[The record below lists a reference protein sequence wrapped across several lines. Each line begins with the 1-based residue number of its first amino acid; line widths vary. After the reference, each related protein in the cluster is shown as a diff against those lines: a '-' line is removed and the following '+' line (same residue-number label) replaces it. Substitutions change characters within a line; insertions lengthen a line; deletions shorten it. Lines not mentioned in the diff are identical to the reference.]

1 MTEYNCTGQ
10 CDTCTVDHSIESA
23 NRGHGISYSPL
34 AIQYAQSTKYLN
46 RDDNFNQILTENNE
60 DIFFGEF
67 GSFACGD
74 VVSIWVK
81 LDKDLDTI
89 LDAKFLS
96 TGCYG
101 SLSSSAYGCEQII
114 GKKLFEIDSKLL
126 TQDIMNTLQLPEIKK
141 HCSVF
146 IGMCLNQI
154 KEKIGKIDKDSK
166 K

>member
-10 CDTCTVDHSIESA
+10 CNTCTVDHSIESA

-34 AIQYAQSTKYLN
+34 AIQYATSNKYLN
-46 RDDNFNQILTENNE
+46 RDDNFDLILKDDNKFV
-60 DIFFGEF
+60 FFGEF
-67 GSFACGD
+67 GSAACGD
-74 VVSIWVK
+74 IVK
-81 LDKDLDTI
+81 LWIKLADDKNTI

-101 SLSSSAYGCEQII
+101 SLSSTSYGCEQII
-114 GKKLFEIDSKLL
+114 GKNLFEIDSKQL
-126 TQDIMNTLQLPEIKK
+126 TQDIMNTLQLPQIKK

-154 KEKIGKIDKDSK
+154 KEKINSSI
-166 K
+166 

>member
-34 AIQYAQSTKYLN
+34 AIQYAQSTTYLN
-46 RDDNFNQILTENNE
+46 KDENFNQILIENNK
-60 DIFFGEF
+60 DIFSGEW

-74 VVSIWVK
+74 VVSIWVRVSF
-81 LDKDLDTI
+81 DLDTI
-89 LDAKFLS
+89 LEAKFLS

-101 SLSSSAYGCEQII
+101 SLSSSSYGCEQII
-114 GKKLFEIDSKLL
+114 GKKLSEINNQVLIK
-126 TQDIMNTLQLPEIKK
+126 DIMDTLQLPQIKA

-146 IGMCLNQI
+146 IGMCLDQI
-154 KEKIGKIDKDSK
+154 KEKIGKIKENIEK
-166 K
+166 

>member
-34 AIQYAQSTKYLN
+34 AIQYATSNKYLN
-46 RDDNFNQILTENNE
+46 RDDNFDLILKDDNKFV
-60 DIFFGEF
+60 FFGEF
-67 GSFACGD
+67 GSAACGD
-74 VVSIWVK
+74 IVK
-81 LDKDLDTI
+81 LWIKLADNKNTI

-101 SLSSSAYGCEQII
+101 SLSSTSYGCEQII
-114 GKKLFEIDSKLL
+114 GKNLFEIDSKQL
-126 TQDIMNTLQLPEIKK
+126 TQDIMNTLQLPQIKK

-154 KEKIGKIDKDSK
+154 KEKINSSI
-166 K
+166 